1 MLARRGFSRVV
12 REGEGF
18 DFRAFLKDE
27 NGVLKS
33 PWHDLELFSKET
45 DHFTAFFEIAR

>member
-18 DFRAFLKDE
+18 AFRAFLKDDK
-27 NGVLKS
+27 GVKS
-33 PWHDLELFSKET
+33 PWHDLELFNKET